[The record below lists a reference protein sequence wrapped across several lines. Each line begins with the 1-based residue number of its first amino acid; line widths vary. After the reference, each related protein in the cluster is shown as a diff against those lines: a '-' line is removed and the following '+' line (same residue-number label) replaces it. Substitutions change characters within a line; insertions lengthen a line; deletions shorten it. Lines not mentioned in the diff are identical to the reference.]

1 MPIYL
6 KVKLTE
12 EEKEELLKLKQAV
25 STPKRTRSR
34 IETLI
39 FSERGFSIKEIATLT
54 GQKESTIRKSLGRW
68 MVRGQE
74 GLFDRPRKG
83 RLCRWEEEDIKY
95 LETCLES
102 EPRTYNSY
110 QLAEKLKQKRKI
122 DLSPQRIRKILKK
135 KDYRWKRTR
144 VSLRS

>member
-6 KVKLTE
+6 QVKLTK

-25 STPKRTRSR
+25 STPKKTRSR

-39 FSERGFSIKEIATLT
+39 FSDRGFSVKELATLT
-54 GQKESTIRKSLGRW
+54 GQKESTIRKSLVRW

-83 RLCRWEEEDIKY
+83 RPCRWGEEYIKY

-110 QLAEKLKQKRKI
+110 QLAEKLKEERKI
-122 DLSPQRIRKILKK
+122 ELSPQKVRKVLKK
-135 KDYRWKRTR
+135 KDWR
-144 VSLRS
+144 